1 MSFQTTNRYEY
12 KIKHDQHPSKF
23 ISSGMTVASHVL
35 NWLNFEYRWLC
46 SKLVTKT
53 MGIVR
58 IRSRSHPSSSAS
70 VCLYIS
76 LCVQS
81 CLFHWHCKHGPGL
94 EFLFFVGSLAHR
106 NHPLEIDKN
115 GIFRQRRLLRP
126 LEWLIVN
133 CLPDYE
139 ETAVGLVI

>member
-12 KIKHDQHPSKF
+12 KFKHGQHPSKF
-23 ISSGMTVASHVL
+23 ISSGDCHVL

-70 VCLYIS
+70 RLSVYIS
-76 LCVQS
+76 LCV
-81 CLFHWHCKHGPGL
+81 CKVACSIDTVNMDL
-94 EFLFFVGSLAHR
+94 DWSFCSLLVLWRTATT
-106 NHPLEIDKN
+106 PLEIDKN